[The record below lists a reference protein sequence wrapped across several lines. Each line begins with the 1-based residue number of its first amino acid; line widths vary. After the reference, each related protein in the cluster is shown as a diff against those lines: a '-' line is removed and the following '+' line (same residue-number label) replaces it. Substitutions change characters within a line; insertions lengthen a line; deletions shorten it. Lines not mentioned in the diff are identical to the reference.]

1 MVEPTLN
8 NNEPLRTEPSGR
20 PVSIEKAARA
30 SDLPEIGTLVFS
42 CPTTAREIESG
53 IDMDRKTFTDI
64 QNVNIRVHCSDCGEF
79 HEWRVGE
86 GILSGPERPRTGNS
100 KHARAA
106 RKITHAKN
114 CERERTARVI
124 TGPAH

>member
-8 NNEPLRTEPSGR
+8 NNQPLRTEPSGR
-20 PVSIEKAARA
+20 PVSIKKVARA
-30 SDLPEIGTLVFS
+30 SALLETGTLVFQ
-42 CPTTAREIESG
+42 CPIAAREIESG

-64 QNVNIRVHCSDCGEF
+64 QNVNVLVHCSDCGEF

-86 GILSGPERPRTGNS
+86 GVLCGPERPRTGNS
-100 KHARAA
+100 KHARAV

-114 CERERTARVI
+114 CERERA
-124 TGPAH
+124 A